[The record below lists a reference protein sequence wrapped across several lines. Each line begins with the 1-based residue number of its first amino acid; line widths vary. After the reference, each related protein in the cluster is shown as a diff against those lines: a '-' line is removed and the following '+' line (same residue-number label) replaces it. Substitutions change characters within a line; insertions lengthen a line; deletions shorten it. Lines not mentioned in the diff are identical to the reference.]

1 MTPEDRAKAA
11 ITASYNQ
18 VAEWHG
24 EVASLSAVMADY
36 NPRLVEGVAAAIKT
50 AAEDAIAGERAR
62 ICKILRETSVNATR
76 ELLIRG
82 VEEGATSI
90 WVKDEL

>member
-1 MTPEDRAKAA
+1 MTPEERALGVFPLLLDSYVPPIEPDPVDLLRAKVTNA
-11 ITASYNQ
+11 I
-18 VAEWHG
+18 
-24 EVASLSAVMADY
+24 
-36 NPRLVEGVAAAIKT
+36 
-50 AAEDAIAGERAR
+50 EDAIAAERAR

-90 WVKDEL
+90 WVEDKL